1 MFKIPTAFYAKTAV
15 IYSTKEFFQHR
26 RFHNVASSKAGEKK
40 KNLRENFTKDRH
52 QCNFGHHVRPS
63 KQHI

>member
-1 MFKIPTAFYAKTAV
+1 MGVDKDVTVGKLMFEIPTAFYAKTVV

-40 KNLRENFTKDRH
+40 INK
-52 QCNFGHHVRPS
+52 
-63 KQHI
+63 